1 MFATLSPITT
11 DIDIKYENYDSEK
24 PKRKRQ
30 RLDHLSQEEKLM
42 RRYY

>member
-1 MFATLSPITT
+1 MLTTLSPFVDVST
-11 DIDIKYENYDSEK
+11 DIKCEDYDDIER

-42 RRYY
+42 RR